1 MAKSVVGK
9 ITLGRFP
16 ATCGYEIINLVYMLL
31 VAIISLNVVKAN
43 SQDHYENIIQI
54 NEDIASIFF
63 SEKSDQSSLKIF
75 SGPIYVPS
83 IEGSAID
90 RERSGKVKE
99 VSLSNNQ
106 GLLSL
111 FSENHIGD
119 EDAYEILDVL
129 SEYLDVNAVAVGR
142 KFRLIFDEQSQL
154 QSIRVKLAFAES
166 LEVKRTDQGFIAV
179 RHKNPTALQYHYV
192 EGEIVGSLYNTGLRL
207 GLSNAVLVRLNEI
220 LSYEVDFQRE
230 IHSGDRFS
238 VFYSTLRDNLDGSE
252 NFHSINFTALS
263 LGSKA
268 TSLYRYQFD
277 KSGRVDYFH
286 PNGKSSRS
294 FLMKTPL
301 ENARLSSYY
310 GRRKHPV
317 LGYTRMHNGLDFGAP
332 LGTPILAA
340 GDGTVER
347 ASYFGSFGN
356 YIRIGHRSGIQTIY
370 AHLKGYAKGI
380 KAGVTVEQGQLIGY
394 LGATGRVQGRHL
406 HYEIHKN
413 GKAIDPL
420 RLDLPA
426 SDHLSGAMLK
436 LFENHVEKTDRELRF
451 HRKSAALTGKSLR

>member
-1 MAKSVVGK
+1 MAKSGVSKVN
-9 ITLGRFP
+9 LGRFP
-16 ATCGYEIINLVYMLL
+16 ATCGNKILSMVYMLL

-43 SQDHYENIIQI
+43 SQDHHENIFKI
-54 NEDIASIFF
+54 NEVIVSVFF
-63 SEKSDQSSLKIF
+63 SAKSDLSSLKI
-75 SGPIYVPS
+75 SGAPIYVPNTG
-83 IEGSAID
+83 GSAIA
-90 RERSGKVKE
+90 REKAGKVKE
-99 VSLSNNQ
+99 ISLSKNQ

-111 FSENHIGD
+111 FSENYIVD
-119 EDAYEILDVL
+119 EDAFEILDVL
-129 SEYLDVNAVAVGR
+129 SEYFDVNTVAVGR
-142 KFRLIFDEQSQL
+142 KFRLIFDGQSQL
-154 QSIRVKLAFAES
+154 QSIRVRLAFAES
-166 LEVKRTDQGFIAV
+166 LEIKRTEQGFIAV

-207 GLSNAVLVRLNEI
+207 GLSDAVLVRLNEI

-238 VFYSTLRDNLDGSE
+238 VFYRTLRDNLDGEE
-252 NFHSINFTALS
+252 NFHSIEFTELS
-263 LGSKA
+263 LGRRA
-268 TSLYRYQFD
+268 VSLYRYQFD

-301 ENARLSSYY
+301 ENARLSSFY

-380 KAGVTVEQGQLIGY
+380 KPGVTVEQGQVIGF

-436 LFENHVEKTDRELRF
+436 LFEKHVEKTDQELRV
-451 HRKSAALTGKSLR
+451 HRKSAVLTGKSLG

>member
-16 ATCGYEIINLVYMLL
+16 ATCGHEIINLVYMLL

-54 NEDIASIFF
+54 NEDIVSILF
-63 SEKSDQSSLKIF
+63 SEKPDQSSLKL
-75 SGPIYVPS
+75 SASPIYGPNT
-83 IEGSAID
+83 EGAVIVL
-90 RERSGKVKE
+90 EKINKVKE
-99 VSLSNNQ
+99 VSLSKNQ

-111 FSENHIGD
+111 FAENAIVD
-119 EDAYEILDVL
+119 EDAFEIVDIL
-129 SEYLDVNAVAVGR
+129 SEYLDNNAIAVGKR
-142 KFRLIFDEQSQL
+142 FRLIFNENSQL
-154 QSIRVKLAFAES
+154 QSVRVKLAFAES
-166 LEVKRTDQGFIAV
+166 LEIKRADQGFIAV
-179 RHKNPTALQYHYV
+179 RHKNATTLQKHYA
-192 EGEIVGSLYNTGLRL
+192 EGEIVGSLYNTGLKL

-252 NFHSINFTALS
+252 NFHSIEFSELS
-263 LGSKA
+263 LGGRVV
-268 TSLYRYQFD
+268 TLHRFQTD
-277 KSGRVDYFH
+277 KSGKVDYFH
-286 PNGKSSRS
+286 PDGKSSRS

-317 LGYTRMHNGLDFGAP
+317 LGYTRMHKGLDFGAP

-340 GDGTVER
+340 GDGVVER
-347 ASYFGSFGN
+347 ASHFGSFGN
-356 YIRIGHRSGIQTIY
+356 YIRIGHRSGVQTIY

-380 KAGVTVEQGQLIGY
+380 KSGVKVEQGQVIGF
-394 LGATGRVQGRHL
+394 LGATGKVRGRHL

-426 SDHLSGAMLK
+426 SDHLSGAVLK
-436 LFENHVEKTDRELRF
+436 LFKKHVEKTSQELRF
-451 HRKSAALTGKSLR
+451 YRKSVAPAGDFPV